1 MDGRS
6 TSFAGQLRPGRSIP
20 SAGIVFRSIS
30 TAYPQGRFSGCVSV
44 HMGLLRNRSQAQKTR
59 RFEAAGLSLDR
70 SCEFWTVRDRQ
81 KAIPGPLRNPSPPQP
96 PLMRGHPLPV
106 ALPGRSAPALYA
118 SCSVAKFRTDCPRSG
133 TGNLPESRK
142 FPTAARSASSSPG
155 FLISDWIGAPAS
167 GSDPRTPNSS

>member
-1 MDGRS
+1 
-6 TSFAGQLRPGRSIP
+6 
-20 SAGIVFRSIS
+20 
-30 TAYPQGRFSGCVSV
+30 
-44 HMGLLRNRSQAQKTR
+44 MGLLRNRSQAQKTR

-96 PLMRGHPLPV
+96 PLMRGHPRRLRFRADRRRRFMRRARSLNLGQIVPGQGPV
-106 ALPGRSAPALYA
+106 
-118 SCSVAKFRTDCPRSG
+118 
-133 TGNLPESRK
+133 NLPESRK

-167 GSDPRTPNSS
+167 GSDPLRQNPLCETLFRAKTHVKILHSSGVEQCLM